1 MQAVNN
7 RIAISLLL
15 LTEIYS
21 VNQLVKHTIMKRNHY
36 VSKLIPR
43 LFILLLIG
51 SVAFGTG
58 GCKSKKK
65 LAQEQAAKEYQEKVD
80 KAIAELKA
88 ILNDDG
94 TMPLSEKERRLA
106 DIKSQNLNDPTVN
119 DLIRQVEDK
128 IAAEKEALRLKEE
141 EEARK
146 KKEAEEEDSY
156 QYIDEY
162 SNAIATAN
170 SVSEA
175 NAKIGQA
182 LKLFASPDVP
192 VLVII
197 SQEGETV
204 DYDEPTTI
212 DKYLNYL
219 KDTKN
224 YNNRIQNI
232 KFDDYGQI
240 TVLELIKK

>member
-1 MQAVNN
+1 
-7 RIAISLLL
+7 
-15 LTEIYS
+15 
-21 VNQLVKHTIMKRNHY
+21 MKRNHY
-36 VSKLIPR
+36 ASRLIPQ
-43 LFILLLIG
+43 LFLLLLIG
-51 SVAFGTG
+51 GIAFSTG

-80 KAIAELKA
+80 KAIADLKA

-106 DIKSQNLNDPTVN
+106 DIKAQNLNDPTVN

-128 IAAEKEALRLKEE
+128 IAAEREALRLKEE

-146 KKEAEEEDSY
+146 KEEASEAKSY
-156 QYIDEY
+156 QYVDEY
-162 SNAIATAN
+162 FNNVANASSA
-170 SVSEA
+170 SEA
-175 NAKIGQA
+175 NAKISEA

-192 VLVII
+192 VLIII
-197 SQEGETV
+197 SREGGTV
-204 DYDEPTTI
+204 DYDKPTTI
-212 DKYLNYL
+212 SKYLNYL

-224 YNNRIQNI
+224 YNNKVDNI